1 VTAQCQSKGTLKNCK
16 NSTQMNIII
25 CLDFVIFQLSMQGTN
40 HIKAEKSTN
49 FEVVSARLP
58 CTDVSNRTDDE
69 QLSDKIKNFIQ
80 NLPFIDM
87 VTVWVRGACL

>member
-1 VTAQCQSKGTLKNCK
+1 
-16 NSTQMNIII
+16 
-25 CLDFVIFQLSMQGTN
+25 MQGTN
-40 HIKAEKSTN
+40 HIKAEKRTS

-69 QLSDKIKNFIQ
+69 QLSDKIKNFVH

-87 VTVWVRGACL
+87 VTVWMRGACFKLVQTYMTFALPCNAAN